1 MDLGVFLIPIMDF
14 VGSAGRSTRY
24 VFISRQW
31 AQCGFTA
38 VRFPPVVTVK
48 HFSVHPL
55 PLPLQAVLVS
65 LGGVTDHSCGHTGDS
80 CCVHLTCV
88 RVVLPF
94 FLFLVLYDLM
104 QTLHA
109 CRVGSRMHTP
119 SDKDSQMREALV
131 SISQEPP
138 ISKGRTIGSSE
149 LTDCK

>member
-1 MDLGVFLIPIMDF
+1 MDLGVFLIPIMDL

-65 LGGVTDHSCGHTGDS
+65 LGGVTDHSCGHMDDS
-80 CCVHLTCV
+80 CCVYLTCV
-88 RVVLPF
+88 RVVPPF
-94 FLFLVLYDLM
+94 FLFLALYDLM